1 MGIYFI
7 QKQVLLWAWPNTS
20 FTMGMDLQM
29 NMTVLQASIAENKV
43 LAQIKKTKGEK
54 RNMTNNYGV

>member
-1 MGIYFI
+1 
-7 QKQVLLWAWPNTS
+7 
-20 FTMGMDLQM
+20 MDLQM